1 MLQAPANFTFS
12 LTSATLHI
20 SLDSNT
26 PTCQPSFGNF
36 PFLPTDVN
44 VTLTGIGPDAIL
56 HTDSQGACS
65 SFSEE
70 IFFDDNNNNA
80 TGTATLSFFPGMTF
94 TGSQSFLGTS
104 NHSFQIQGA
113 SRCPGGQ

>member
-1 MLQAPANFTFS
+1 MLQPPANFTFS

-20 SLDSNT
+20 SLDSHT